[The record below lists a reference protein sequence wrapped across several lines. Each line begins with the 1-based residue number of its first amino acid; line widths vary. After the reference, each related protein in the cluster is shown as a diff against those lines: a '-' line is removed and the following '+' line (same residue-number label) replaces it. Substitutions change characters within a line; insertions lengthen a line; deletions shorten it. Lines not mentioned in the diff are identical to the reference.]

1 MDTRHEPGPQAAGGL
16 DATLTDPT
24 RLSIVALLSAVEE
37 AEFSFV
43 RDNTGLSDSAL
54 SKQISTLREHGYLS
68 VDKRR
73 VGDHH
78 RRWLRLTD
86 AGRGRLHGHVAAL
99 QAIAAN
105 TTA

>member
-43 RDNTGLSDSAL
+43 RITPACPTRHCPSRSAPCANM
-54 SKQISTLREHGYLS
+54 GNLS
-68 VDKRR
+68 VDKRL